1 MVLRIRLERV
11 SRNIK
16 MYDLAREL
24 GLDSQQWRKI
34 EVGEKT
40 APADVADRASRLFGR
55 PAEELF
61 KVVDAEPLVMA
72 GAGR

>member
-16 MYDLAREL
+16 MYDLARAL

-40 APADVADRASRLFGR
+40 APADVADRAAVLFGK

-61 KVVDAEPLVMA
+61 QVVEAKPLA
-72 GAGR
+72 LAGRE

>member
-55 PAEELF
+55 PVEELF

-72 GAGR
+72 GARR